1 MGELTTIHS
10 PDVLPVKSGGFAV
23 EKSRA
28 VAEIQASMV
37 VAQGRPRDEMKCYQK
52 VMKAC
57 ERLSLASTAM
67 YAYKRGG
74 AMVEGPSIR
83 LAEVLARAWGN
94 ITYGMREVSRTDGE
108 SEVEAFAWDLESN
121 VKVSRHFVVRHV
133 RDKKGGATKLTEERD
148 VYEMMANMGQRR
160 VRACLLELI
169 PGDVVEE
176 AVVKCKLTLAKGDGK
191 PIEDRIRAMLVAFD
205 GVGVNQEMIEKYL
218 QHKVSAIVPAQ
229 LVKLQQIYQSIN
241 TGVAEREEFFDVSE
255 KSGVNDLNS
264 SLSSTRM
271 ESKKTEKE
279 DRTAVDQCLAWI
291 DGFTHPEATM
301 AVFNTAWEKQKI
313 GETVKQ
319 FSDLHQAEV
328 AKAKAGIIKI
338 LTDRENKK

>member
-23 EKSRA
+23 EQSRA
-28 VAEIQASMV
+28 IAEIQASMV

-176 AVVKCKLTLAKGDGK
+176 AVMKCKSTLAKGDGK

-205 GVGVNQEMIEKYL
+205 GVGVKQDMIEKYL

-241 TGVAEREEFFDVSE
+241 TGIAEREEFFDVSA
-255 KSGVNDLNS
+255 KSGINDLNN
-264 SLSSTRM
+264 SLSSVD
-271 ESKKTEKE
+271 SKETTKV
-279 DRTAVDQCLAWI
+279 DRTIVDQCLAWI
-291 DGFTHPEATM
+291 DGFTHPEATLS
-301 AVFNTAWEKQKI
+301 VFNTAWEKQKI
-313 GETVKQ
+313 EESVKQ
-319 FSDLHQAEV
+319 LSDIHQAEI
-328 AKAKAGIIKI
+328 AKAKADMIKT
-338 LTDRENKK
+338 LTKRENKK